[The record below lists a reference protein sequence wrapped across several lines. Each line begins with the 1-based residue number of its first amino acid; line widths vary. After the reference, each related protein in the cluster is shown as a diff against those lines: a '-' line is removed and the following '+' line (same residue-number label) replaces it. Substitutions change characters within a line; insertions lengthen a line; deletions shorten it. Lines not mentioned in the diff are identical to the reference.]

1 MNKIAAF
8 VLSLFLCA
16 CNSSQKANM
25 DNIISFEGIN
35 IETDITSFCD
45 SLEKRGYEKID
56 VPNDAQSY
64 TNFIIFYGN
73 VANKEATINV
83 YKDSLS
89 QSVCH
94 IKSAMKFEQKEEV
107 LENVNSLIEY
117 FKEKYPNAEYKTL
130 NEDNK
135 VEHYFFT
142 SPILVCISSTELQ
155 NGEYMVLIDYDNT
168 KLYNQKE

>member
-1 MNKIAAF
+1 
-8 VLSLFLCA
+8 
-16 CNSSQKANM
+16 
-25 DNIISFEGIN
+25 
-35 IETDITSFCD
+35 
-45 SLEKRGYEKID
+45 
-56 VPNDAQSY
+56 
-64 TNFIIFYGN
+64 
-73 VANKEATINV
+73 
-83 YKDSLS
+83 
-89 QSVCH
+89 
-94 IKSAMKFEQKEEV
+94 MKFEQKEEV

-135 VEHYFFT
+135 VEYYFFT